1 MTFCLGIRCE
11 DGLVAIAD
19 TRITSGSE
27 VSTAKKIA
35 VHQGERHA
43 MFVLTSGLRSVRDK
57 AITYFE
63 ERLQNNGADLG
74 RAYQAVN
81 ALAEEI
87 RRVHDEDNEWLIKAG
102 LWFDLHCIV
111 GGQLSEDTTPHLY
124 LLYPQGNWVEVS
136 EGSPYVIIGDTRY
149 GKPILDR
156 TLRHTASLEKALRVG
171 LLSFNSTKASSTDVG
186 PPVDALV
193 YERDSF
199 AMREQRFNE
208 EDLEPVA
215 QFWQRSIETSTDG
228 AKEPVAPLAKA
239 LGIAP
244 APVDTAADADAAQ

>member
-1 MTFCLGIRCE
+1 MTFCLGIKCE
-11 DGLVAIAD
+11 SGLVAIAD

-35 VHQGERHA
+35 VHRGDRHA

-63 ERLQNNGADLG
+63 ERLQNHQGDLT

-87 RRVHDEDNEWLIKAG
+87 RRVHEEDNEWLIKAG

-111 GGQLSEDTTPHLY
+111 GGQLSEDASPHLY

-136 EGSPYVIIGDTRY
+136 TGSPYVIIGDTRY

-156 TLRHTASLEKALRVG
+156 TLRHEASLEKALRVG
-171 LLSFNSTKASSTDVG
+171 LLSFNSTEASSSDVG
-186 PPVDALV
+186 PPVDAVV
-193 YERDSF
+193 YAHDSF
-199 AMREQRFNE
+199 TMQERRFEAE
-208 EDLEPVA
+208 ELAPMAD
-215 QFWQRSIETSTDG
+215 FWQRSIENAVEDAS
-228 AKEPVAPLAKA
+228 APVAPLAAA
-239 LGIAP
+239 LGIP
-244 APVDTAADADAAQ
+244 RT

>member
-1 MTFCLGIRCE
+1 MTFCLGMKCE
-11 DGLVAIAD
+11 EGLVAIAD

-63 ERLQNNGADLG
+63 ERLQNNGADLS
-74 RAYQAVN
+74 RAYEAVN
-81 ALAEEI
+81 ALAAEI
-87 RRVHDEDNEWLIKAG
+87 RRVYDEDNDWLIKAG

-111 GGQLSEDTTPHLY
+111 GGQLAEDAAPHLY

-136 EGSPYVIIGDTRY
+136 QGTPYVIIGDTRY

-156 TLRHTASLEKALRVG
+156 TLRHEGSLEKALRVG
-171 LLSFNSTKASSTDVG
+171 LLSFNSTQASSTDVG
-186 PPVDALV
+186 PPVDAVV
-193 YERDSF
+193 YARDSF
-199 AMREQRFNE
+199 AMRERRFDADE
-208 EDLEPVA
+208 MQPVA
-215 QFWQRSIETSTDG
+215 DYWQRSIENAVEGS
-228 AKEPVAPLAKA
+228 AVPVADLARS
-239 LGIAP
+239 LGIDP
-244 APVDTAADADAAQ
+244 A

>member
-1 MTFCLGIRCE
+1 MTFCLGIKCE
-11 DGLVAIAD
+11 SGLVAIAD

-35 VHQGERHA
+35 VHQGEQHA

-63 ERLQNNGADLG
+63 ERLQSNGANLG

-87 RRVHDEDNEWLIKAG
+87 RRVHEEDNDWLIKAG

-111 GGQLSEDTTPHLY
+111 GGQLAEDDSPHLY

-136 EGSPYVIIGDTRY
+136 KGTPYVIIGDTRY

-156 TLRHTASLEKALRVG
+156 TLRHEASLEKALRVG
-171 LLSFNSTKASSTDVG
+171 LLSFNSTTASSTDVG
-186 PPVDALV
+186 PPVDAV
-193 YERDSF
+193 AYARDSF
-199 AMREQRFNE
+199 TMRERRFNAE
-208 EDLEPVA
+208 ELEPVA
-215 QFWQRSIETSTDG
+215 AFWQRSIENAVDEA
-228 AKEPVAPLAKA
+228 AKPVAALADA
-239 LGIAP
+239 LGIEGAE
-244 APVDTAADADAAQ
+244 